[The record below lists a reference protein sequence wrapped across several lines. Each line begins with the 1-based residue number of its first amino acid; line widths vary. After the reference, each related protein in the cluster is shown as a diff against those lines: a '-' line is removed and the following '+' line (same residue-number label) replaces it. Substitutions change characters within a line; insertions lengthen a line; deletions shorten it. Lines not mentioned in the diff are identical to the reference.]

1 MKLLSLLSAGL
12 DSTVNTFVA
21 AREHALVG
29 TLSFDYG
36 QRAAP
41 AEIRQAKQISNH
53 LGVHHTLI
61 DLPWF
66 KNLGKSSLNNS
77 LFEVPTHEQ
86 VSIDDLTVSQKTA
99 ERVWVPNRNG
109 VFLNIA
115 AALAEAQGA
124 DGVVVGFN
132 VEEAATFPDNSQ
144 EYLDSCSRAFAYSTR
159 NGVKAVCFTT
169 AFDKTQ
175 IVARGIELGVQFEL
189 IWPCY
194 FNGETWCGACESCQ
208 RSLRALRANGITRK

>member
-109 VFLNIA
+109 VF
-115 AALAEAQGA
+115 
-124 DGVVVGFN
+124 F
-132 VEEAATFPDNSQ
+132 
-144 EYLDSCSRAFAYSTR
+144 EYRCRPGRGSGSRWSCRW
-159 NGVKAVCFTT
+159 
-169 AFDKTQ
+169 
-175 IVARGIELGVQFEL
+175 I
-189 IWPCY
+189 
-194 FNGETWCGACESCQ
+194 
-208 RSLRALRANGITRK
+208 